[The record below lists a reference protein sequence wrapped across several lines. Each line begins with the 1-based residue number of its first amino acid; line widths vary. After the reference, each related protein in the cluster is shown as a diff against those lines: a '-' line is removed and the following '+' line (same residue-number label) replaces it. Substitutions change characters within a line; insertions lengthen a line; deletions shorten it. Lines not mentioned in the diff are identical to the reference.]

1 MRDLDGTSLRVA
13 VFMDGFASPV
23 VYRREPYRELASR
36 RGLRGPQLA
45 DELPTR
51 REVPSKVPGEVRPRH
66 FGEQHGL
73 PPQSPVPL
81 AFPGR
86 IELFAARD
94 HAGDPCGALSGPEVR
109 FIDRGQ
115 PRIRA
120 EPGRVKGH

>member
-1 MRDLDGTSLRVA
+1 MRDLDGSSLVVE
-13 VFMDGFASPV
+13 VFIECFASQV
-23 VYRREPYRELASR
+23 EYRLEPYRELASR
-36 RGLRGPQLA
+36 RGLRDPQLA

-51 REVPSKVPGEVRPRH
+51 REVPSKVPGEVRTRH

-81 AFPGR
+81 AFPGH

-94 HAGDPCGALSGPEVR
+94 YAGDPCGALSGPDVG

-115 PRIRA
+115 PRIGA
-120 EPGRVKGH
+120 ELGRVKWH